1 MFAINRAR
9 WHASFF
15 PPLSLRRYLALD
27 AGAISRL
34 KKPTR
39 GGQNLSA
46 RYRRLEQ
53 SLRGKEA
60 LQRDILSQEP
70 ASQSTSTT
78 RTSEANY
85 FRGMKI
91 PQQPKPPQ
99 SDECCMSGCAIC
111 VYDLYE
117 ESLSAY
123 NDSVAAFRLT
133 LTSAGIPEESW
144 PKSVRPGDTAA
155 RAKPVT
161 MSAFEELERSLKAK
175 RDALPQPVRPVNRMP
190 LSLSELYEGL
200 RWLAFSRR

>member
-1 MFAINRAR
+1 MFAITC
-9 WHASFF
+9 
-15 PPLSLRRYLALD
+15 LRRHGLYFHAFSLPRYFALD
-27 AGAISRL
+27 AGAIERL
-34 KKPTR
+34 KNPTR
-39 GGQNLSA
+39 GGQNLSV

-60 LQRDILSQEP
+60 LQRDILQRGP
-70 ASQSTSTT
+70 GFKNASPTT

-85 FRGMKI
+85 FRGLKI

-117 ESLSAY
+117 DSLSAY
-123 NDSVAAFRLT
+123 HESMAAFRLT
-133 LTSAGIPEESW
+133 LTSSGIPEESW
-144 PKSVRPGDTAA
+144 PESVRAGDTTV

-175 RDALPQPVRPVNRMP
+175 RDAASQ
-190 LSLSELYEGL
+190 
-200 RWLAFSRR
+200 

>member
-1 MFAINRAR
+1 
-9 WHASFF
+9 
-15 PPLSLRRYLALD
+15 
-27 AGAISRL
+27 

-60 LQRDILSQEP
+60 LQKDILSQEP
-70 ASQSTSTT
+70 AFQSTSPTT
-78 RTSEANY
+78 QTSEANY
-85 FRGMKI
+85 FRGLKI

-117 ESLSAY
+117 DSLSAY
-123 NDSVAAFRLT
+123 TDSMAAFRTT
-133 LTSAGIPEESW
+133 LSSAGIPEESW
-144 PKSVRPGDTAA
+144 PTSVRTGDTAA

-175 RDALPQPVRPVNRMP
+175 RD
-190 LSLSELYEGL
+190 
-200 RWLAFSRR
+200 